1 MKTLIYFMPDFVD
14 LARKLRENYIAHRH
28 EKTDII
34 SEEKTNDIA
43 YAREMLYDEAFFIED
58 SETVIIHD
66 IASGYT
72 RRCPVSE
79 VLYRD

>member
-1 MKTLIYFMPDFVD
+1 MKTLIYCMPDFVD

-28 EKTDII
+28 EKADII
-34 SEEKTNDIA
+34 SEEEK
-43 YAREMLYDEAFFIED
+43 
-58 SETVIIHD
+58 SD

>member
-1 MKTLIYFMPDFVD
+1 MKTLIYYKPELFDP
-14 LARKLRENYIAHRH
+14 ARKLRENYIAHRH
-28 EKTDII
+28 EKADII
-34 SEEKTNDIA
+34 SEEEQDDIA